1 MSQQRLDTGEEGP
14 AALPAL
20 DVVVTGDDQHASTLP
35 ADGLTTHRYALV
47 RITSCWVAR
56 VIAT

>member
-1 MSQQRLDTGEEGP
+1 MPECTGKIGAVGFCLGGALAFGLLGIFLGPVLLGAGGSPRQR
-14 AALPAL
+14 
-20 DVVVTGDDQHASTLP
+20 
-35 ADGLTTHRYALV
+35 LV